1 MVAHFLEASVNFQ
14 TGDVLTA
21 YGIVFA
27 VLGVLVVVNYYSAIQ
42 RDKANKK

>member
-14 TGDVLTA
+14 TGDVLAA

-27 VLGVLVVVNYYSAIQ
+27 VLGVFAIVTYMSAI
-42 RDKANKK
+42 KKENKK